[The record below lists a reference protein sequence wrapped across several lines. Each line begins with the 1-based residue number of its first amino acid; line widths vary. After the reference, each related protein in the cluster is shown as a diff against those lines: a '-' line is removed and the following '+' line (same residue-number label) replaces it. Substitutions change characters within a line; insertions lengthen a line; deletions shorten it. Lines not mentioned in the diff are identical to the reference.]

1 MNDNLNEIQKWEEID
16 ADGID
21 FDQLENNLDAQLEEQ
36 LSELQDLEIEHDKI
50 GNPDALGE
58 TIKNVVW
65 EQFLNQIGVQAGEDF
80 IKENRDMTL
89 DLRDSAHIQT
99 GENFHNASEH
109 NAEISR
115 IQNELNSLNA
125 KIGRGEATK
134 VEIAQK
140 SKLEHE
146 LNGYIACHNDAINYQ
161 EKYDNWQSNF
171 QHDEKDNVVKHP
183 TRTGKEEATL
193 VKGARKP
200 FDNDRPTGSKENGTD
215 MDHTVSAGEIIRD
228 PEVAAHTTQ
237 QEQIAFSNSSAN
249 LNEMASDQNR
259 SKGDKSMTDWLDTP
273 NAKGQKP
280 DEIYD
285 ISEELDQQYRDKD
298 AEARKEFEELIKE
311 GEKRS
316 KKTGTQSKKNEA
328 KRIGGKALRAVV
340 MTLLADLI
348 KDIIRKLA
356 EWFRSGKRE
365 FKTFIGAVKEA
376 IHNFITN
383 IKEHLLNAGNVLVTT
398 IATAI
403 VGPVVGVIKKAW
415 ILLKQGYSSVKNAIK
430 FLKDPANKNMPFSIK
445 MLEVGK
451 IVIAGLTAGGAIVLG
466 EVIEKGLLAIPVFAT
481 PIPLLGSLANILG
494 LFFGALVSGIIG
506 ALALDLIDRIVA
518 KKQKRLNEEKQ
529 IEKKNEILAT
539 QGTIKAVA
547 IEGTAEAR
555 VEMATGVYNRHEDF
569 HEQVSGAVE
578 NMKDILIDSDEIHKE
593 NQNLLG
599 DIDSMLDD

>member
-1 MNDNLNEIQKWEEID
+1 M
-16 ADGID
+16 
-21 FDQLENNLDAQLEEQ
+21 
-36 LSELQDLEIEHDKI
+36 
-50 GNPDALGE
+50 
-58 TIKNVVW
+58 
-65 EQFLNQIGVQAGEDF
+65 
-80 IKENRDMTL
+80 
-89 DLRDSAHIQT
+89 
-99 GENFHNASEH
+99 
-109 NAEISR
+109 
-115 IQNELNSLNA
+115 
-125 KIGRGEATK
+125 
-134 VEIAQK
+134 
-140 SKLEHE
+140 
-146 LNGYIACHNDAINYQ
+146 
-161 EKYDNWQSNF
+161 
-171 QHDEKDNVVKHP
+171 
-183 TRTGKEEATL
+183 
-193 VKGARKP
+193 
-200 FDNDRPTGSKENGTD
+200 
-215 MDHTVSAGEIIRD
+215 
-228 PEVAAHTTQ
+228 
-237 QEQIAFSNSSAN
+237 
-249 LNEMASDQNR
+249 
-259 SKGDKSMTDWLDTP
+259 
-273 NAKGQKP
+273 
-280 DEIYD
+280 
-285 ISEELDQQYRDKD
+285 
-298 AEARKEFEELIKE
+298 
-311 GEKRS
+311 
-316 KKTGTQSKKNEA
+316 
-328 KRIGGKALRAVV
+328 
-340 MTLLADLI
+340 
-348 KDIIRKLA
+348 
-356 EWFRSGKRE
+356 
-365 FKTFIGAVKEA
+365 
-376 IHNFITN
+376 
-383 IKEHLLNAGNVLVTT
+383 VTT

>member
-99 GENFHNASEH
+99 GENFEEGKIAEH
-109 NAEISR
+109 NYISNEQLE
-115 IQNELNSLNA
+115 QNYDRFKNKPHKEFRDEYVDPGMDKTLKRAGELH
-125 KIGRGEATK
+125 KEGVETVTDIYTGRQIPTHT
-134 VEIAQK
+134 
-140 SKLEHE
+140 KLEDGKNNPQAAQREHVKSSDENYKNPSLQMANSDEE
-146 LNGYIACHNDAINYQ
+146 LAAIIN
-161 EKYDNWQSNF
+161 
-171 QHDEKDNVVKHP
+171 
-183 TRTGKEEATL
+183 
-193 VKGARKP
+193 
-200 FDNDRPTGSKENGTD
+200 
-215 MDHTVSAGEIIRD
+215 D
-228 PEVAAHTTQ
+228 PENLQGYTTA
-237 QEQIAFSNSSAN
+237 ERNNRKSNNTA
-249 LNEMASDQNR
+249 
-259 SKGDKSMTDWLDTP
+259 DKMED
-273 NAKGQKP
+273 
-280 DEIYD
+280 
-285 ISEELDQQYRDKD
+285 RDKNKHWEKANKR
-298 AEARKEFEELIKE
+298 AEEHIKQKEKE
-311 GEKRS
+311 GEERLKAEGR
-316 KKTGTQSKKNEA
+316 KTQKEEA
-328 KRIGGKALRAVV
+328 KRIGGTALRAVV
-340 MTLLADLI
+340 MALLADLI
-348 KDIIRKLA
+348 RDIIRKLV
-356 EWFRSGKRE
+356 EWFRTGKRE
-365 FKTFIGAVKEA
+365 FKTFIEAVKGA
-376 IHNFITN
+376 IHDFITN
-383 IKEHLLNAGNVLVTT
+383 IKEHLRNAGNVLATT

-415 ILLKQGYSSVKNAIK
+415 ILLKQGYNSVKNAIK

-578 NMKDILIDSDEIHKE
+578 SMKDILIDSDEIHKE